1 MAVSQLDD
9 AGFFKTSFSQIM
21 MASIIGVL
29 LNLSRF
35 AVTSVLI
42 FAFLI
47 TKPIFKE
54 KAL

>member
-1 MAVSQLDD
+1 M
-9 AGFFKTSFSQIM
+9 SFSQIM
-21 MASIIGVL
+21 ITSIIGVL
-29 LNLSRF
+29 LNLSWV
-35 AVTSVLI
+35 AISSVLI